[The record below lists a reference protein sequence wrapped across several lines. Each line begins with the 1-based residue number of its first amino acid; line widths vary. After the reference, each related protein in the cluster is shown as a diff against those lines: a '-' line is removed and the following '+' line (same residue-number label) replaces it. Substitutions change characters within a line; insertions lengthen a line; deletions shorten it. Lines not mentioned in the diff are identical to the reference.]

1 MSFARCSCFLAMTAL
16 RAGDLPA
23 AEAHARASLDATGG
37 QRWFLRRM
45 VTATLVETL
54 VERGALDE
62 AQAALVAVD
71 GDGELGDF
79 MMINFLLFARA
90 RLRVA
95 RGEPESGLADLFEY
109 GRRPGSPMRDNPA
122 VRPWRSE
129 AALVE
134 LGFGRADEARRLAVA
149 ELELARAL
157 HSDRA
162 TGVALRALG
171 LAEGGPHGEHLL
183 SEAVAVLG
191 RSPARLDQAHALV
204 DLGAAIRRRGR
215 RTDARGP
222 LAEGLDLA
230 HRCGARAL
238 AERALVELR
247 AAGARP
253 RRLRRSG
260 VEGLTASERRVA
272 EMAAAGLAN
281 REIAQALFVTL
292 RTIEV
297 HLTHAYAKLGISS
310 RSELPAALAGSRG
323 GLSQASGTDTSR

>member
-1 MSFARCSCFLAMTAL
+1 
-16 RAGDLPA
+16 
-23 AEAHARASLDATGG
+23 
-37 QRWFLRRM
+37 
-45 VTATLVETL
+45 
-54 VERGALDE
+54 
-62 AQAALVAVD
+62 
-71 GDGELGDF
+71 
-79 MMINFLLFARA
+79 
-90 RLRVA
+90 
-95 RGEPESGLADLFEY
+95 
-109 GRRPGSPMRDNPA
+109 PA